1 MVSSRFIF
9 YGSGAIFL
17 PPFRSGKQQ
26 RASAG
31 DVAIS

>member
-1 MVSSRFIF
+1 MVSSSGFF

-26 RASAG
+26 RTSAG